1 MSTHP
6 TTSEVLVKALLDP
19 NKKAGPPELA
29 AVAEARFEKWPGPAK
44 VKRNWPDARGPAF
57 AMMSACG
64 GDQETREEQLEIV
77 RNHRWT
83 FNGADAMAAR
93 GQAFCFFVRC
103 LLDLQENVQT
113 NEEEHALQ
121 PGLIKSCKM
130 FVEAQCIEGRKGE
143 MYQVLNH
150 FICNSKVFDEWEG
163 YLNMAFESPGASDEE
178 WLVPYL
184 EQIWIRFRKFQ
195 AAIQGIFGTLD
206 SQFIWRHR
214 LPKVGDLL
222 RNHMKRRVFSSERV
236 LRNEIFKQEKSSD
249 DTVKQI
255 KRDFALWG

>member
-1 MSTHP
+1 MQP
-6 TTSEVLVKALLDP
+6 TTSDILVTALLDP
-19 NKKAGPPELA
+19 NKKSGPPELVA
-29 AVAEARFEKWPGPAK
+29 AEGRFEPWPGQIKLKKDWPEARS
-44 VKRNWPDARGPAF
+44 PAF
-57 AMMSACG
+57 AMVTACG
-64 GDQETREEQLEIV
+64 PGNEDASEEELDLV

-83 FNGADAMAAR
+83 FNGADAMSQR
-93 GQAFCFFVRC
+93 GKAFCFFVRC
-103 LLDLQENVQT
+103 LLDLQQNVQT
-113 NEEEHALQ
+113 NEEEQVLS

-163 YLNMAFESPGASDEE
+163 YLNTAFDAPGAADEE
-178 WLVPYL
+178 WIIPYL
-184 EQIWIRFRKFQ
+184 EQIWVRFRKFESV
-195 AAIQGIFGTLD
+195 IVEIFGTLD

-214 LPKVGDLL
+214 LPKAGDLL

-236 LRNEIFKQEKSSD
+236 LRNDVFKQEKSSD

-255 KRDFALWG
+255 KRDMGLWG